1 MLRDKWHSRSL
12 QFKISSLY
20 ILANLFV
27 FMVNMVLLIGINRMS
42 NELEK
47 VYQENLTLNVLSES
61 LNGVQDSMTE
71 YLSSKTSESLEN
83 FYRNEQAYNAM
94 IMELTDDVSSVSFER
109 MERNIKSMSEQYLV
123 MANQTIESTRGRNV
137 EKYRVRY
144 ENASQLYEYINS
156 YIYGLN
162 IEQFAANSENY
173 NELTHVFGI
182 FEYLSMVV
190 MAVLMATNVMIIVKF
205 TKSMFQPLME
215 LSDLANEVAK
225 GNLDVDLLEKR
236 SDDEI
241 GVVTNAFNQMIVSIR
256 QYIEQTKASIEMERL
271 LKEKELKMEAQ
282 VKDAKLKYLQAQINP
297 HFLFNTLNAGA
308 QLAMMEGAD
317 TTYDYVQRVADF
329 FRYNVKKGNDIVTIR
344 DEIALNDN
352 YIYILNVRFSGE
364 IHYEKQIEEEW
375 LDIPMPS
382 MILQPIVENCVN
394 HGIREMEGEGKIW
407 VSVYE
412 MDGKIFVSVA
422 DNGKG
427 MSPEKIEKILNGTY
441 QAEHQRSDSN
451 GIALDN
457 VIARLQLFTGCEQ
470 VIEIVSAGEGQGTEF
485 IICLGEKNHL

>member
-47 VYQENLTLNVLSES
+47 VYQENLTLNALSES

-215 LSDLANEVAK
+215 LSDLANEVA
-225 GNLDVDLLEKR
+225 
-236 SDDEI
+236 
-241 GVVTNAFNQMIVSIR
+241 
-256 QYIEQTKASIEMERL
+256 
-271 LKEKELKMEAQ
+271 
-282 VKDAKLKYLQAQINP
+282 
-297 HFLFNTLNAGA
+297 
-308 QLAMMEGAD
+308 
-317 TTYDYVQRVADF
+317 
-329 FRYNVKKGNDIVTIR
+329 
-344 DEIALNDN
+344 
-352 YIYILNVRFSGE
+352 
-364 IHYEKQIEEEW
+364 
-375 LDIPMPS
+375 
-382 MILQPIVENCVN
+382 
-394 HGIREMEGEGKIW
+394 
-407 VSVYE
+407 
-412 MDGKIFVSVA
+412 
-422 DNGKG
+422 
-427 MSPEKIEKILNGTY
+427 
-441 QAEHQRSDSN
+441 
-451 GIALDN
+451 
-457 VIARLQLFTGCEQ
+457 
-470 VIEIVSAGEGQGTEF
+470 
-485 IICLGEKNHL
+485 